1 MSSTNAFI
9 AGENLAAYEF
19 WKMDD
24 FGHAKKS
31 VSESELP
38 TVEELQ
44 LMEQQTRAEGH
55 AAGYQ
60 EGAEQARSE
69 LSRLKPLMSDLDRE
83 LRRFDRGVADSLV
96 TLALEMARQLVR
108 NSLTLHPQQV
118 VDVVKQAMQT
128 LPPFGEHAQ
137 LLLNPLDAALVRT
150 HMGEQLAHSKWK
162 LLDDVSIERGGC
174 RIRTATTQV
183 DATLA
188 TRWQRMAASLARN
201 EAWYRK
207 TEDESADANDG
218 APQA

>member
-44 LMEQQTRAEGH
+44 LMEQQARAEGH

-60 EGAEQARSE
+60 EGAEQARAE

-83 LRRFDRGVADSLV
+83 LRRFDRVAAA
-96 TLALEMARQLVR
+96 TQ
-108 NSLTLHPQQV
+108 
-118 VDVVKQAMQT
+118 
-128 LPPFGEHAQ
+128 PPCA
-137 LLLNPLDAALVRT
+137 
-150 HMGEQLAHSKWK
+150 
-162 LLDDVSIERGGC
+162 
-174 RIRTATTQV
+174 
-183 DATLA
+183 
-188 TRWQRMAASLARN
+188 
-201 EAWYRK
+201 
-207 TEDESADANDG
+207 
-218 APQA
+218 